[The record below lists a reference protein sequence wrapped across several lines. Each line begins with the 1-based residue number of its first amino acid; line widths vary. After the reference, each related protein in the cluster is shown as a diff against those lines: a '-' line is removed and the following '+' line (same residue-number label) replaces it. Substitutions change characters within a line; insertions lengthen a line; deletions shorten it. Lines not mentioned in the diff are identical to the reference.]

1 MSIEKYCFDGSR
13 RCELETL
20 PTGCNEKGLGRR
32 DKAEYIHRTGANL
45 ARIAFLQE
53 QLYAQGRES
62 VILVLQ
68 AMDAAGKDSTIKRVM
83 STVNPQGI
91 DVVSFKQP
99 TDTELAHDY
108 LWRAVQALPT
118 RGKMA
123 IFNRSYYEDVLVV
136 QIHGLHKGY
145 RMARRCLED
154 EKFFERRYRQIRD
167 FERYL
172 YENSYRV
179 IKIFL
184 NLSKETQ
191 KKRFLERIDDPA
203 KNWKFSASDLEERRY
218 WDDYRRVYGEVIN
231 ATATRTSPWYVLPAD
246 QKWYT
251 RWLVSRVVLSALEAC
266 TPEYPAMPKE
276 EAARLARCREELLAE
291 E

>member
-1 MSIEKYCFDGSR
+1 MKLSEYRFDGSR
-13 RCELETL
+13 FCELEQM
-20 PTGCNEKGLGRR
+20 PTGR
-32 DKAEYIHRTGANL
+32 DDVGVGHSDRAEYIYRTGANL
-45 ARIAFLQE
+45 ARIALLQE

-62 VILVLQ
+62 VIVVLQ
-68 AMDAAGKDSTIKRVM
+68 AMDAAGKDSTVKRVM
-83 STVNPQGI
+83 GTVDPQGI

-99 TDTELAHDY
+99 TGTELAHDY

-136 QIHGLHKGY
+136 QVHGLHKSY
-145 RMARRCLED
+145 RMAERCLRDED
-154 EKFFERRYRQIRD
+154 FFLRRYRQIND

-179 IKIFL
+179 VKIFL

-191 KKRFLERIDDPA
+191 KKRFLERIDDPG
-203 KNWKFSASDLEERRY
+203 KNWKFSASDLEERRC

-231 ATATRTSPWYVLPAD
+231 ATATENCPWYVLPAD

-251 RWLVSRVVLSALEAC
+251 RWLVSRVVLHTLEQC
-266 TPEYPAMPKE
+266 SPEFPAMPE
-276 EAARLARCREELLAE
+276 MERERLAKCREELLRE